1 MKNED
6 RNVSQRFVL
15 HSLGWSVQVRAW
27 PMSVESADEHQK
39 WNELVRLFAVSE
51 AQIDILN
58 RART

>member
-1 MKNED
+1 
-6 RNVSQRFVL
+6 
-15 HSLGWSVQVRAW
+15 
-27 PMSVESADEHQK
+27 MSVESADEHQK